1 MIVQGVVKGNT
12 VLLENNES
20 LEAFDGSRVL
30 LTFITESRAK
40 SGNAVSSNRLDYLK
54 ELRLR
59 EKRPT
64 DRGAAE
70 INQYIREN
78 RDHDR
83 F

>member
-1 MIVQGVVKGNT
+1 MVVQGIVKGNT

-20 LEAFDGSRVL
+20 
-30 LTFITESRAK
+30 
-40 SGNAVSSNRLDYLK
+40 VSSNRLNYLK

-59 EKRPT
+59 EKRPS
-64 DRGAAE
+64 DRDAAE
-70 INQYIREN
+70 INQYIREC